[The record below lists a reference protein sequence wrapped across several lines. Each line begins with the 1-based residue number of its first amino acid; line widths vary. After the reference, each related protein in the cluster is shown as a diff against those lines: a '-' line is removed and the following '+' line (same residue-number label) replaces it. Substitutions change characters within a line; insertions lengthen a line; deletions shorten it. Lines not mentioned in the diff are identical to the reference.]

1 MVRRRHARKT
11 SVGTIVIGGCQ
22 EYKNEEE
29 NAWCKWV
36 KQNAL
41 MTNFMKC
48 HSDFGWSNHKS
59 NWTLNS

>member
-1 MVRRRHARKT
+1 MVRRRHARKAP
-11 SVGTIVIGGCQ
+11 VGTIVIGGCQ

-41 MTNFMKC
+41 NEKFHEMSLRFWVKQ
-48 HSDFGWSNHKS
+48 SQK
-59 NWTLNS
+59 